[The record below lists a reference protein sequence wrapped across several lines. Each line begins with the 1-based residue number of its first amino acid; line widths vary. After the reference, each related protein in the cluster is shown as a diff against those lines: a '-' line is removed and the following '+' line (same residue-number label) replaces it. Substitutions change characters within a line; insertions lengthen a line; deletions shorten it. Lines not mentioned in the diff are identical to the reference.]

1 MPDPRPFSP
10 TRCWRDGLHSGLLIA
25 FFLAMTACLSPALAK
40 SKSRK
45 PASAPQWGLTE
56 PVVTLSEKLA
66 REHQLPPEW
75 VKQQISRAHR
85 LDSIRQLVMPPQE
98 GQRKNWQAYRARFVE
113 AKRIEAGVKFWRE
126 HRQALTRAS
135 EVHQVPEWLIVGVL
149 GVETLYG
156 QHMGQIPVIDSLTTL
171 SLDFPTAHPRA
182 QERQRFFE
190 NELGVFLRLARQEPH
205 LLKAKG
211 SYAGAMGWG
220 QFMPSSIDRFAI
232 DFDGNG
238 HINLQKSAVDA
249 IGSIANYF
257 RLHGWKPGLIT
268 HFDANVDSRPDQL
281 EALLLPDIL
290 PTFSTARMT
299 ELGVGLP
306 AEHANLSGPL
316 ALVELQNGTEPNI
329 HVVGTENFY
338 VVTRYNWSSYYAMAV
353 IELGQAIQARLKKP
367 NDMSRSSKGLA
378 HTQKEKGRPEL

>member
-1 MPDPRPFSP
+1 
-10 TRCWRDGLHSGLLIA
+10 
-25 FFLAMTACLSPALAK
+25 
-40 SKSRK
+40 
-45 PASAPQWGLTE
+45 
-56 PVVTLSEKLA
+56 
-66 REHQLPPEW
+66 
-75 VKQQISRAHR
+75 
-85 LDSIRQLVMPPQE
+85 
-98 GQRKNWQAYRARFVE
+98 
-113 AKRIEAGVKFWRE
+113 
-126 HRQALTRAS
+126 
-135 EVHQVPEWLIVGVL
+135 
-149 GVETLYG
+149 
-156 QHMGQIPVIDSLTTL
+156 MGQIPVIDSLTTL